1 MPSIISDAIFSEP
14 SGRRHAAVMFGG
26 ALALA
31 LLYAYSALV
40 GQSASIAVLFLLAGA
55 ALSGVAELLPS
66 DRRLAAGGLRL
77 TGILV
82 LVCLL
87 ALVVVAPELVAG

>member
-1 MPSIISDAIFSEP
+1 MPSTISDALFSEP
-14 SGRRHAAVMFGG
+14 SGRRHAAVMFAG
-26 ALALA
+26 ALALG

-40 GQSASIAVLFLLAGA
+40 GDAASVAVLFLLAGA
-55 ALSGVAELLPS
+55 ALSGVAEILPS
-66 DRRLAAGGLRL
+66 DRRVAAGVLRL

-87 ALVVVAPELVAG
+87 ALVAVAPELVAG